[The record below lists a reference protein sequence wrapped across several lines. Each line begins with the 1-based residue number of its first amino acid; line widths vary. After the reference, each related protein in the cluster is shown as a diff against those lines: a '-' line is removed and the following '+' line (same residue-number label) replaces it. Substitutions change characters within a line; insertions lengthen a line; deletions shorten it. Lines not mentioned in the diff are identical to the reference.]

1 MPTSCP
7 ALIGRIAAVGTREG
21 AIARAMTDFDSGQFQ
36 KRLARL
42 VAIPS
47 TSQDPDHAPDVQRY
61 LDTGIQPWLER
72 MGFTVEIFPNPVNG
86 FGPIL
91 YAERLEEGC
100 TGNCLTY
107 GHGDTV
113 RGLDDQWRAGLAPWT
128 LTAEADRWFGRGA
141 ADNKGQH
148 ALNLSA
154 LEAVL
159 AERGADRGGVL
170 GFNLKLVLET
180 SEERG
185 STGLRA
191 FVAEQADRLAADVL
205 IASDGPRVMPDVP
218 TIATGTRGTYHFDLV
233 VDLRPGGVHSGHWGG
248 LTTDPAIVLTHALGT
263 IMDRSGKILVR
274 DWLPANGVPAA
285 VRAVLD
291 GCPVGGGDAAS
302 IDAGSIDPDWGE
314 PGLTPAEKIYGW
326 NSFIVLSMLS
336 GRPENPVNAV
346 APNARAHCQIRYTV
360 DTDPAGFEAA
370 LRLHLDENGFPGVRI
385 KHAGVRMPASRTDP
399 NHPWVRWT
407 VDSMERSLGKRVQ
420 VIPNSSGGL
429 PGDVFVDYL
438 GVPLVWI
445 PHSYNGC
452 KQHGPDEHLL
462 VGPAREGL
470 AAYTG
475 IWWDLGE
482 GGTPG

>member
-1 MPTSCP
+1 MAS
-7 ALIGRIAAVGTREG
+7 RDS
-21 AIARAMTDFDSGQFQ
+21 AIARALTIFDTGSF
-36 KRLARL
+36 RDHLAEL

-47 TSQDPDHAPDVQRY
+47 TSQDPGHEADVHRY
-61 LDTGIQPWLER
+61 LCDAVQPWLER
-72 MGFTVEIFPNPVNG
+72 MGFTVEIHPNPAHG

-91 YAERLEEGC
+91 FAERLEGPDRP
-100 TGNCLTY
+100 TILTY

-113 RGLDDQWRAGLAPWT
+113 RGLDDQWRPGLTPWT
-128 LTAEADRWFGRGA
+128 LTEEADHWYGRGT

-148 ALNLSA
+148 ALNLTA
-154 LEAVL
+154 LQAVL
-159 AERGADRGGVL
+159 TERGDRL
-170 GFNLKLVLET
+170 GFNLKLLLET

-185 STGLRA
+185 STGLRG
-191 FVAEQADRLAADVL
+191 FVAEHADRLAADVL
-205 IASDGPRVMPDVP
+205 IASDGPRVMPEVP

-248 LTTDPAIVLTHALGT
+248 LTTDPAVILSHAIGS
-263 IMDRSGKILVR
+263 IIDRHGKILVR
-274 DWLPANGVPAA
+274 DWLPRNGVPAA

-291 GCPVGGGDAAS
+291 GCPVGGGGESA
-302 IDAGSIDPDWGE
+302 SIDPDWGE
-314 PGLTPAEKIYGW
+314 PGLTAAEKIYGW

-346 APNARAHCQIRYTV
+346 APNAAAHCQIRYTV
-360 DTDPAGFEAA
+360 DSDPTGFEAA
-370 LRLHLDENGFPGVRI
+370 LRQHLDEHDFQTVRI
-385 KHAGVRMPASRTDP
+385 DNPHVRMPASRTDP
-399 NHPWVRWT
+399 NHAWVRWT
-407 VDSMERSLGKRVQ
+407 VDSMEKSLAKRVQ

-462 VGPAREGL
+462 TGPAREGL
-470 AAYTG
+470 AAFTG
-475 IWWDLGE
+475 LWWDLGE
-482 GGTPG
+482 PGTP

>member
-1 MPTSCP
+1 MPS
-7 ALIGRIAAVGTREG
+7 REG
-21 AIARAMTDFDSGQFQ
+21 AIARALTHFDANGF
-36 KRLARL
+36 RDHLAEL

-47 TSQDPDHAPDVQRY
+47 TSQDPGHEVDVQRY
-61 LDTGIQPWLER
+61 LSDAIQPWLER
-72 MGFTVEIFPNPVNG
+72 MGFAVEIHRNPVPG

-91 YAERLEEGC
+91 YAERLESDC
-100 TGNCLTY
+100 TGTIITY

-113 RGLDDQWRAGLAPWT
+113 RGLEDQWRAGLSPWT
-128 LTAEADRWFGRGA
+128 LTEEADHWYGRGT

-148 ALNLSA
+148 ALNLTA
-154 LEAVL
+154 LEQVL
-159 AERGADRGGVL
+159 AERGGTL
-170 GFNLKLVLET
+170 GFNLKLILET

-191 FVAEQADRLAADVL
+191 FVADQADRLAADVL
-205 IASDGPRVMPDVP
+205 IASDGPRVTRETP

-248 LTTDPAIVLTHALGT
+248 LTTDPAVVLSHALGT
-263 IMDRSGKILVR
+263 IIDRHGRILVR
-274 DWLPANGVPAA
+274 DWLPQTPGSNNGPSGVPAA
-285 VRAVLD
+285 VRAVLE
-291 GCPVGGGDAAS
+291 GCPVGGGGESAT
-302 IDAGSIDPDWGE
+302 IDPDWGE

-326 NSFIVLSMLS
+326 NSFIVLSLLS

-360 DTDPAGFEAA
+360 DSDPAGFETA
-370 LRLHLDENGFPGVRI
+370 LRRHLDENGFPDVRI
-385 KHAGVRMPASRTDP
+385 DNASVRMPASRTDP
-399 NHPWVRWT
+399 GHAWVRWT
-407 VDSMERSLGKRVQ
+407 AASMERTLGKRVQ

-482 GGTPG
+482 PGTP

>member
-1 MPTSCP
+1 MPERGFKYQSQ
-7 ALIGRIAAVGTREG
+7 RTRG
-21 AIARAMTDFDSGQFQ
+21 
-36 KRLARL
+36 
-42 VAIPS
+42 S
-47 TSQDPDHAPDVQRY
+47 TRWRE
-61 LDTGIQPWLER
+61 LWR
-72 MGFTVEIFPNPVNG
+72 PNPTTG

-91 YAERLEEGC
+91 FADRLEGPDRP
-100 TGNCLTY
+100 TILSY

-113 RGLDDQWRAGLAPWT
+113 RGLDDQWRAGLSPWT
-128 LTAEADRWFGRGA
+128 LTEEGDRWYGRGS

-159 AERGADRGGVL
+159 AERGGSL

-185 STGLRA
+185 STGLRQ
-191 FVAEQADRLAADVL
+191 FVAEQADRLVADVL
-205 IASDGPRVMPDVP
+205 IASDGPRVMPEVP
-218 TIATGTRGTYHFDLV
+218 TIATGTRGIFNFDLV
-233 VDLRPGGVHSGHWGG
+233 VNLRPGGVHSGHWGG
-248 LTTDPAIVLTHALGT
+248 LTTDPAVVLSHALGV
-263 IMDRSGKILVR
+263 IIDRRGKILVR
-274 DWLPANGVPAA
+274 DWLPPNGVPAA

-291 GCPVGGGDAAS
+291 GCPVGGGGESAT
-302 IDAGSIDPDWGE
+302 IDFDWGE
-314 PGLTPAEKIYGW
+314 PGLTSAEKIYGW
-326 NSFIVLSMLS
+326 NSFIVLSLLS

-346 APNARAHCQIRYTV
+346 APSATAHCQIRYTV
-360 DTDPAGFEAA
+360 DSDPAAFEPA
-370 LRLHLDENGFPGVRI
+370 LRQHLDEQGFPDVRI
-385 KHAGVRMPASRTDP
+385 ENARVRMPASRTDP
-399 NHPWVRWT
+399 SHPWVCWT
-407 VDSMERSLGKRVQ
+407 VRSMEKSLGKRVQ

-462 VGPAREGL
+462 VAPAREGIL
-470 AAYTG
+470 AYTG

-482 GGTPG
+482 PGTPSA

>member
-1 MPTSCP
+1 M
-7 ALIGRIAAVGTREG
+7 GTRDG
-21 AIARAMTDFDSGQFQ
+21 AVARALAYFDSGEFRD
-36 KRLARL
+36 RLTRL

-47 TSQDPDHAPDVQRY
+47 TSQDPAHAPDVERY
-61 LDTGIQPWLER
+61 LTDAIQPWLEQ
-72 MGFTVEIFPNPVNG
+72 MGFTVEIHPNPEPG

-91 YAERLEEGC
+91 CAERLEANS
-100 TGNCLTY
+100 TATILTY
-107 GHGDTV
+107 GHGDVV
-113 RGLDDQWRAGLAPWT
+113 RGLEDQWRDGLSPWT
-128 LTAEADRWFGRGA
+128 LTEAGDHWYGRGS

-148 ALNLSA
+148 ALNLAA
-154 LEAVL
+154 LQAVL
-159 AERGADRGGVL
+159 TERGGTL

-191 FVAEQADRLAADVL
+191 FVATQADRLAADVL
-205 IASDGPRVMPDVP
+205 IASDGPRVMPEVP
-218 TIATGTRGTYHFDLV
+218 TIATGTRGTFHFDLI

-248 LTTDPAIVLTHALGT
+248 LTTDPAIVLSHVLAT
-263 IMDRSGKILVR
+263 ITDRHGKILVR

-291 GCPVGGGDAAS
+291 GCPVGGGGESAA
-302 IDAGSIDPDWGE
+302 IDPGWGE
-314 PGLTPAEKIYGW
+314 PGLTSAEKIYGW
-326 NSFIVLSMLS
+326 NSFIVLAMLS

-360 DTDPAGFEAA
+360 DSDPAGFADA
-370 LRLHLDENGFPGVRI
+370 LRRHLDEHGFPDVRI
-385 KHAGVRMPASRTDP
+385 ENAAVRMPASRTDP
-399 NHPWVRWT
+399 SHPWVRWT
-407 VDSMERSLGKRVQ
+407 VGSMEKSLGKHVQ

-462 VGPAREGL
+462 VAPAREGL
-470 AAYTG
+470 TAYAG
-475 IWWDLGE
+475 IWWDLGD
-482 GGTPG
+482 GTTPPGVHAPATRATAVLL

>member
-1 MPTSCP
+1 MSTRDSAITR
-7 ALIGRIAAVGTREG
+7 ALQFFDRGGFRE
-21 AIARAMTDFDSGQFQ
+21 
-36 KRLARL
+36 RLADL

-47 TSQDPDHAPDVQRY
+47 TSQDPGHLADVQLY
-61 LDTGIQPWLER
+61 LSAAIQPWLER
-72 MGFTVEIFPNPVNG
+72 MGFTVEIHPNPEPG

-91 YAERLEEGC
+91 FAERLEGPDRP
-100 TGNCLTY
+100 TVLTY

-113 RGLDDQWRAGLAPWT
+113 RGLEDQWRQGLSPWI
-128 LTAEADRWFGRGA
+128 LTEEGDRLYGRGS

-148 ALNLSA
+148 ALNLTA
-154 LEAVL
+154 LETVL
-159 AERGADRGGVL
+159 NARNGSL
-170 GFNLKLVLET
+170 GFNLKLILET

-205 IASDGPRVMPDVP
+205 IASDGPRVMPEVP

-248 LTTDPAIVLTHALGT
+248 LTTDPAVILGHALAT
-263 IMDRSGKILVR
+263 IMDRRGKILVR
-274 DWLPANGVPAA
+274 DWLPGNGVPAA
-285 VRAVLD
+285 VRSVLD
-291 GCPVGGGDAAS
+291 GCPVGGGGESA
-302 IDAGSIDPDWGE
+302 SIDPDWGE

-360 DTDPAGFEAA
+360 DTDPAGFEPA
-370 LRLHLDENGFPGVRI
+370 LRQHLDANDFHDVRI
-385 KHAGVRMPASRTDP
+385 ENAYVRMPASRTDP
-399 NHPWVRWT
+399 NHLWVRWT
-407 VDSMERSLGKRVQ
+407 VGSMEKSLGKRVQ

-470 AAYTG
+470 AAFTG
-475 IWWDLGE
+475 LWWDLGE
-482 GGTPG
+482 AGTP

>member
-1 MPTSCP
+1 LSPW
-7 ALIGRIAAVGTREG
+7 
-21 AIARAMTDFDSGQFQ
+21 
-36 KRLARL
+36 RL
-42 VAIPS
+42 
-47 TSQDPDHAPDVQRY
+47 T
-61 LDTGIQPWLER
+61 
-72 MGFTVEIFPNPVNG
+72 
-86 FGPIL
+86 
-91 YAERLEEGC
+91 EEG
-100 TGNCLTY
+100 
-107 GHGDTV
+107 
-113 RGLDDQWRAGLAPWT
+113 
-128 LTAEADRWFGRGA
+128 ERWYGRGS

-159 AERGADRGGVL
+159 AERSGAL

-185 STGLRA
+185 SNGLRA
-191 FVAEQADRLAADVL
+191 FVAEHADRLAADVL
-205 IASDGPRVMPDVP
+205 IASDGPRVMPQVP

-248 LTTDPAIVLTHALGT
+248 LTTDPAVVLSHG
-263 IMDRSGKILVR
+263 IGCIIDQRGKILVR
-274 DWLPANGVPAA
+274 DWLPRNGVPAA
-285 VRAVLD
+285 IQAVLD
-291 GCPVGGGDAAS
+291 GCPVGGGGEAAS
-302 IDAGSIDPDWGE
+302 IDPEWGE

-336 GRPENPVNAV
+336 GRPDNPVNAV

-360 DTDPAGFEAA
+360 DSDPSGFEPA
-370 LRLHLDENGFPGVRI
+370 LRRHLDANDLHAVRI
-385 KHAGVRMPASRTDP
+385 ENASVRMPASRTDP

-407 VDSMERSLGKRVQ
+407 VASMERTLGKRVQ

-482 GGTPG
+482 ASTP

>member
-1 MPTSCP
+1 MASRDS
-7 ALIGRIAAVGTREG
+7 AL
-21 AIARAMTDFDSGQFQ
+21 ARALTFFDSNGFRD
-36 KRLARL
+36 RLADL

-47 TSQDPDHAPDVQRY
+47 TSQDPGHEADVQRY
-61 LDTGIQPWLER
+61 LTDAIQPWLER
-72 MGFTVEIFPNPVNG
+72 MGFAVEIHPNRVAG

-91 YAERLEEGC
+91 FAQRLEGPDRP
-100 TGNCLTY
+100 TILTY

-113 RGLDDQWRAGLAPWT
+113 RGLEDQWRAGLSPWT
-128 LTAEADRWFGRGA
+128 LTQEGDRWYGRGS

-148 ALNLSA
+148 ALNLTA

-159 AERGADRGGVL
+159 SERGGAL

-185 STGLRA
+185 STGLRE
-191 FVAEQADRLAADVL
+191 FVAAQADRLAADVL
-205 IASDGPRVMPDVP
+205 IASDGPRVMPEVP

-233 VDLRPGGVHSGHWGG
+233 VALRPGAVHSGHWGG
-248 LTTDPAIVLTHALGT
+248 LTPDPAILLSHALGT
-263 IMDRSGKILVR
+263 IMDRRGKILVR

-285 VRAVLD
+285 VRGVLA
-291 GCPVGGGDAAS
+291 GCPVGGGGESAK
-302 IDAGSIDPDWGE
+302 IDPDWGE
-314 PGLTPAEKIYGW
+314 PGLTSAEKIYGW

-346 APNARAHCQIRYTV
+346 SPDARAHCQIRYTV
-360 DTDPAGFEAA
+360 DSDPTDFETA
-370 LRLHLDENGFPGVRI
+370 LRRHLDENDFADVGI
-385 KHAGVRMPASRTDP
+385 ENAYVRMPASRTDP
-399 NHPWVRWT
+399 NHTWVRWT
-407 VDSMERSLGKRVQ
+407 AGSMEKSLGKHVQ

-482 GGTPG
+482 PGTP